1 MAVPPLMTEISDHH
15 EDDKLQSISVVF
27 KPFEKKTQIMD
38 SQQAKDLQSRAL
50 MDKSEKDIE
59 GTLKLMGF
67 DDEEMDLEI
76 GVNMVDLQILLVNML
91 QDVLSL
97 RGSNVKLSKVV
108 SMSIKPKVHD
118 LQNFTL
124 LMEVFGSLPST
135 KDILPSTIYTL
146 FQ

>member
-1 MAVPPLMTEISDHH
+1 
-15 EDDKLQSISVVF
+15 
-27 KPFEKKTQIMD
+27 
-38 SQQAKDLQSRAL
+38 

-76 GVNMVDLQILLVNML
+76 GVNIVDLQILLVNML

-108 SMSIKPKVHD
+108 SMSIKPKVRD